1 MIGETERNGERLQ
14 MMQNQLVMI
23 QTSRDSSHRDRCI
36 VCRTEQDFRREGVRN
51 RDAVHGEGLVQLV
64 HLVCLVFLVYLVRR
78 TK

>member
-1 MIGETERNGERLQ
+1 
-14 MMQNQLVMI
+14 
-23 QTSRDSSHRDRCI
+23 